1 MFHNLLKN
9 LKIMSVQLLK
19 KFRNNRCWSDI
30 NIDEVKIFLDSDDSI
45 IHNIIELSM
54 KNEKDYSW
62 RAAWLLSRTLTKD
75 DKRCRPFLL
84 KIIKSIPEKE
94 AGHQRE
100 LLKIAIKFHWTKKQE
115 GFLFDICIKLWA
127 DIKVKSGTRYYAVVI
142 LLKISQKYP
151 ELKNEI
157 NYLFDDNFLKDLS
170 PGIRSNILKKVNKE
184 I

>member
-1 MFHNLLKN
+1 
-9 LKIMSVQLLK
+9 MSIELLK

-30 NIDEVKIFLDSDDSI
+30 NIDEVKRFLDSDDSI

-62 RAAWLLSRTLTKD
+62 RAAWLLSNSLNKND
-75 DKRCRPFLL
+75 PRCRPFVL

-100 LLKIAIKFHWTKKQE
+100 LLKITTKYQWTKKQE
-115 GFLFDICIKLWA
+115 GFLFDICIKLWI
-127 DIKVKSGTRYYAVVI
+127 DITIKSGTRYYAMEI
-142 LLKISQKYP
+142 LLKISKKYP

-157 NYLFDDNFLKDLS
+157 NYLFGDNYLKSLS
-170 PGIRSNILKKVNKE
+170 PGIRSNILKKANV
-184 I
+184 